1 MTIQNQA
8 MLANLTIHQWTAR
21 KHDRKATREVDQAH
35 GASEAG
41 RYNKLLVDKEALQ
54 PVQSA
59 AAALRELHY
68 TLTLPW
74 GDNGDRLLPS
84 TLFENYTSQVRTARE
99 KYMAAVRQFVAEY
112 PGLIQ
117 SARKRLGTLYE
128 PGDYPSVSQIEE
140 RFGARVGFSPVASAE
155 DFRVDVGAEN
165 VAEIRAE
172 ITKQAEAR
180 LQEAVS
186 ACWTRVREVVE
197 RYALRM
203 SDEKGRVYDSMV
215 DNARDLVKLLPAL
228 NLTNDPELARVAMEI
243 EQRLLPVTIGQLRA
257 SSVAR
262 QKVAEAANDIMASFK
277 WG

>member
-8 MLANLTIHQWTAR
+8 MLVNLTIHQWTAR

-35 GASEAG
+35 GANDAG
-41 RYNKLLVDKEALQ
+41 RYNKLLVDKEALK
-54 PVQSA
+54 PVQSC

-74 GDNGDRLLPS
+74 GDNGDRVLPS
-84 TLFENYTSQVRTARE
+84 VLFEDYTTQIRNARE
-99 KYMAAVRQFVAEY
+99 KYMNVVRDFVSEY
-112 PGLIQ
+112 PNLVQ
-117 SARKRLGTLYE
+117 AARKRLGTLYE
-128 PGDYPSVSQIEE
+128 PSDYPAASQIED
-140 RFGARVGFSPVASAE
+140 RFGAKVGFSPIAAAE

-172 ITKQAEAR
+172 ISREAEAR
-180 LQEAVS
+180 LKEATA
-186 ACWTRVREVVE
+186 ACWLRVREVVE

-228 NLTNDPELARVAMEI
+228 NLTNDPELTRVAQEI
-243 EQRLLPVTIGQLRA
+243 ELRLLPTTIGQLR
-257 SSVAR
+257 SSATAR
-262 QKVAEAANDIMASFK
+262 QKVAEAANDIMANFK